1 MTSTNRKLHAR
12 ALAGSTLL
20 LLALIFVALVVLG
33 GLLLRGARVDL
44 TENNLYTLSDG
55 TRAILERIEEPVHLY
70 YFFSESAAA
79 DIPMLRTYS
88 NRVRELL
95 EEIAAASGDR
105 IRLEVIDPLPFSEAE
120 DRAAQFGLQAL
131 PIGNSGETLFFGL
144 AGTNSTDGQTVIPF
158 FQPDKE
164 AFLEYDIAKL
174 IASLAIDDKPVVGL
188 LSSLPMGQ
196 AFNPQRGAVDEGWV
210 IEGELRQLFDLRTL
224 QPTLTSIEP
233 EVDLLVLVHPQ
244 GLTDDA
250 LYAIDQFAL
259 RGGRLVVFVDPHSEV
274 QQATP
279 GADPAAAMFQ
289 PTSSSLEKLLAAWG
303 VRFDPA
309 QVVLDAQN
317 ALQIQAPDGNVV
329 RHLAI
334 LGLGKDDLNQKDV
347 VSAELE
353 AVNLSSAGFL
363 ELTDEATA
371 TLEPLAQSSSASS
384 AVPAERL
391 RMLADPEALYAGFA
405 PRGEPMVLAARLTG
419 PLKTAFPE
427 RSGDGHL
434 AASSTDA
441 NMILVADSDLLSD
454 RMWVQVQAFLGQR
467 LLNAFANNGDFVV
480 NMVDNLVGSA
490 ELIGVRAR
498 ASSSRPF
505 GTVEA
510 LKRSADDRFRIKEQE
525 LQAQLA
531 ETERNLAELQGAR
544 SDQQSLMLSPEQQAE
559 LQRFQDEKLRIRKE
573 LRQVRRQ
580 LDADIEALG
589 AKLKFLNIVAMP
601 LLVTLVAIALMWWRA
616 RRRKAAARAALETV
630 R

>member
-1 MTSTNRKLHAR
+1 MKDTNRKLHAR
-12 ALAGSTLL
+12 AVAGSTLL
-20 LLALIFVALVVLG
+20 LLALIFVALVVLS

-55 TRAILERIEEPVHLY
+55 TRAILERIEEPVNLY
-70 YFFSESAAA
+70 YFFSEGATEN
-79 DIPMLRTYS
+79 IPMLRTYS

-95 EEIAAASGDR
+95 EEIAAESGGKV
-105 IRLEVIDPLPFSEAE
+105 RLEVIDPLPFSEAE

-131 PIGNSGETLFFGL
+131 PIGSTGESLFFGL

-174 IASLAIDDKPVVGL
+174 VASLAIEDKPVVGL
-188 LSSLPMGQ
+188 LSSLPLGA

-210 IEGELRQLFDLRTL
+210 IDGELRQLFEVRAL
-224 QPTLTSIEP
+224 QPTLATIEP
-233 EVDLLVLVHPQ
+233 DVDLLVLVHPQ
-244 GLTDDA
+244 GLGDDA

-259 RGGRLVVFVDPHSEV
+259 RGGRLVVFVDPHSEA
-274 QQATP
+274 QQPSP

-289 PTSSSLEKLLAAWG
+289 PKSSTLEKLFAAWG
-303 VRFDPA
+303 VRFDPD

-317 ALQIQAPDGNVV
+317 ALQIQAPDGGVI

-334 LGLGKDDLNQKDV
+334 LGLGQDDLNQNDV
-347 VSAELE
+347 VAAELE
-353 AVNLSSAGFL
+353 AVNLSTAGFI
-363 ELTDEATA
+363 ELAEGAEV
-371 TLEPLAQSSSASS
+371 TLEPLAQSSSGSS
-384 AVPAERL
+384 TVPAERL
-391 RMLADPEALYAGFA
+391 RMLPDPEALYADFS

-427 RSGDGHL
+427 RSGEGHL
-434 AASSTDA
+434 AVSSTDA

-454 RMWVQVQAFLGQR
+454 RLWVQVQAFLGQR

-510 LKRSADDRFRIKEQE
+510 IKRSADDRFRIKEQE

-531 ETERNLAELQGAR
+531 ETERNLAQLQGAR
-544 SDQQSLMLSPEQQAE
+544 SDQQSLMLSAEQQAE

-580 LDADIEALG
+580 LDADIESLG

-601 LLVTLVAIALMWWRA
+601 LLVTLLAIALMVWRA
-616 RRRKAAARAALETV
+616 RRRKAAARAYMEPAQ
-630 R
+630 